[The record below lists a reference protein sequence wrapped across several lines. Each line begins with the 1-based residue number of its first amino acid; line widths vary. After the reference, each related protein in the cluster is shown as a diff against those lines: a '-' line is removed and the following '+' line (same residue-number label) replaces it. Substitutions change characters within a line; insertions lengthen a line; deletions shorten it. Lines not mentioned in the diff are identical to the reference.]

1 MSDAVYHEDV
11 LVQAFFHAWER
22 RLASVTKDRVV
33 RPFDWGLDW
42 IPKNGHHPG
51 TAPETIVGDWVAEVM
66 ADTDA
71 FFTPPPTSDYTFTP
85 SDDGGLLTFPSAFE
99 TPHAANNTV
108 YCRYFPARVKPGAAA
123 GDDARL
129 KPRAPQEDNARLK
142 PRAPGDDDARL
153 KPRATASGEDDDVA
167 RGVSRANPRAAVL
180 VLPQWNADPGGHV
193 GLCRLL
199 AWNGLTALRL
209 SLPYHDQ
216 RMPPELHRADYIVSA
231 NVARTLQVCRQAVL
245 DARRAIAWLASQGY
259 DRIGIL
265 GTSLGSC
272 LALLTTAHEPLIRAQ
287 ALNHISPYFA
297 DVVWR
302 GLSTRHVRE
311 GLDGHIELDL
321 LRSIWKPISPRTYL
335 HRLHDRRTL
344 LVYARYD
351 LTFPVDLSED
361 LVSAFDDERVPY
373 ELAVLRCGH
382 YSTGKTPFKYL
393 DGWVLTRFLTRALTR

>member
-1 MSDAVYHEDV
+1 MLES
-11 LVQAFFHAWER
+11 LFHAWER
-22 RLASVTKDRVV
+22 RLAAVSTDRVV

-42 IPKNGHHPG
+42 IPQNGHRE
-51 TAPETIVGDWVAEVM
+51 TARPSEILADWVSQVM

-71 FFTPPPTSDYTFTP
+71 FFTPPPTSDYDLRTTP
-85 SDDGGLLTFPSAFE
+85 DDGELLTFPSALV
-99 TPHAANNTV
+99 TPHAENNTV
-108 YCRYFPARVKPGAAA
+108 YCRYFPARRDG
-123 GDDARL
+123 L
-129 KPRAPQEDNARLK
+129 PRDGLQAVPNR
-142 PRAPGDDDARL
+142 
-153 KPRATASGEDDDVA
+153 
-167 RGVSRANPRAAVL
+167 NPRAAVL

-199 AWNGLTALRL
+199 TWNGMSALRL

-216 RMPPELHRADYIVSA
+216 RMPPELHRADYIVSP
-231 NVARTLQVCRQAVL
+231 NVARTVQVCRQAVL
-245 DARRAIAWLASQGY
+245 DARRAIAWLRARGY

-272 LALLTTAHEPLIRAQ
+272 LALLTTAHEPLIRAE

-311 GLDGHIELDL
+311 GLDGQIELDL
-321 LRSIWKPISPRTYL
+321 LRALWMPISPRWYL
-335 HRLHDRRTL
+335 DRLGDRRTL

-361 LVSAFDDERVPY
+361 LVRAFRDAAVPH
-373 ELAVLRCGH
+373 EVAVLGCGH
-382 YSTGKTPFKYL
+382 YSSGKTPFKYV
-393 DGWVLTRFLTRALTR
+393 DGWVLTRFLKRSLLGS